1 MVGSPA
7 VATPSSK
14 MHRNLAATPG
24 GSKIREENRN
34 LAATPGGSKI
44 REEKIRVT
52 VRMRPLNRKEQAMY
66 DLVAWDCLDEQTIVF
81 RNPNQERPAIPYTF
95 GMYWIKLSLLCM

>member
-1 MVGSPA
+1 MLDIAIADGVIGLQKFAAELTMVGTPG

-14 MHRNLAATPG
+14 MQRNLSGTPG
-24 GSKIREENRN
+24 G
-34 LAATPGGSKI
+34 AKI

-66 DLVAWDCLDEQTIVF
+66 DLIAWDCLNEHTIVF
-81 RNPNQERPAIPYTF
+81 KNPNQERPAPPYTF
-95 GMYWIKLSLLCM
+95 GV